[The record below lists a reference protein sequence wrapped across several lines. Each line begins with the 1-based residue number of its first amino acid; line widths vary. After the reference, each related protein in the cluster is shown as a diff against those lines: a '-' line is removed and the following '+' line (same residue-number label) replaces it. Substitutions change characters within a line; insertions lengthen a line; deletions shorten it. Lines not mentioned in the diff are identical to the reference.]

1 MQIWVPTLNI
11 KLDVNATDTV
21 ENVKIKLKEYHNIS
35 VEKQQLFFSGKEL
48 DNDKMLKDYNI
59 KDRSRITLV
68 INDKKEYFWEQY
80 CQNPNENVEKIK
92 KIGKELK
99 NFVPQNLLYNQF

>member
-48 DNDKMLKDYNI
+48 DNDKMLKDYN
-59 KDRSRITLV
+59 
-68 INDKKEYFWEQY
+68 KK
-80 CQNPNENVEKIK
+80 CKLI
-92 KIGKELK
+92 
-99 NFVPQNLLYNQF
+99 